1 MRGDQPERRLVSP
14 IVIHG
19 RCTGQPY
26 QSRVK
31 VVLEA

>member
-19 RCTGQPY
+19 RIAAY
-26 QSRVK
+26 LIRVVSRF
-31 VVLEA
+31 